1 MSGGTGRPSRSS
13 ALRRK
18 VGQTT
23 LHVLFHFLNE
33 PVKQF
38 FLAVRQRKPPVGIVL
53 FCILRKKMPI
63 SARTALTG
71 SGVGFVFYAC
81 YLVV

>member
-1 MSGGTGRPSRSS
+1 MFCLHCGIRTEGDAGGYWWAIPG
-13 ALRRK
+13 L
-18 VGQTT
+18 
-23 LHVLFHFLNE
+23 LL
-33 PVKQF
+33 
-38 FLAVRQRKPPVGIVL
+38 PPVGIVL